1 MSVGYNDSVIMK
13 YDNKQYAALNI
24 LKDLFVQDVL
34 PFFFRCQNSTC
45 FQMTFSCNGL
55 TTER

>member
-13 YDNKQYAALNI
+13 YDNKQYAAALNI

-34 PFFFRCQNSTC
+34 LFLFRC
-45 FQMTFSCNGL
+45 
-55 TTER
+55 